1 MHLQKSKKTIR
12 AVTGIYNKL
21 ILSRGYTMFE
31 DKVFCVLRITTS
43 IAWFIRVPELCLC
56 APNAAGQHHPL
67 VLHAFTDVYCWSA
80 GCLPTP
86 ALILSRS

>member
-12 AVTGIYNKL
+12 AVTRIYNKL

-43 IAWFIRVPELCLC
+43 KQADKNDIPERD
-56 APNAAGQHHPL
+56 HSMVHPG
-67 VLHAFTDVYCWSA
+67 S
-80 GCLPTP
+80 
-86 ALILSRS
+86 